1 MNSMLTHKLV
11 SKEKDGH
18 EGKLP
23 VAEVEQ
29 ILEGRAQQID
39 DQTSARKALR

>member
-11 SKEKDGH
+11 SMEKDGR